1 MGPDNDQIGKN
12 SCGDSTAVSLWVCVC
27 FFVVVV
33 VYLLVS
39 VAVFIGKQ
47 LGVVNEF

>member
-1 MGPDNDQIGKN
+1 MTRLAKTLVETQQLFH
-12 SCGDSTAVSLWVCVC
+12 CGCVCVG

-47 LGVVNEF
+47 RGVVNEF